1 MDKDPKTRQE
11 SKKNQGKKGRPE
23 KLGTGKGTRI
33 KLANLERAA
42 AAADAKKKGSWTNH
56 TFSCRKIWRLDDAE
70 WNKYSDISLSRNHQN
85 A

>member
-42 AAADAKKKGSWTNH
+42 AAADAKKKS
-56 TFSCRKIWRLDDAE
+56 S
-70 WNKYSDISLSRNHQN
+70 
-85 A
+85 